1 MSTTDDFTPEVIRT
15 FISYK
20 RTIQNRSALTVYQYE
35 HDLKSFF
42 RFIIASRAGMD
53 FSEISSVCLESVDCK
68 LIASVKTE
76 EVYEYLMYLAQNRSN
91 GAAARARRLSA
102 IKSFYKYHNVK
113 SRTISVDPVKNVDS
127 PSIRQALPKYLTLE
141 EAEALLD
148 SVDSSSPTYRRDYCM
163 LTFFLNCGMRLGEL
177 VGINLRDIRDD
188 MSRLTVKGKGSKMR
202 VIYLNDACREALTAY
217 LKVRETSFFK
227 GYKVSIK
234 DKDALFLSSRG
245 LRVCRQTVQ
254 HIVDKHLRTA
264 GLGNRGFSTHKLRH
278 TAATL
283 MYESGHVDVR
293 ALKDIL
299 GHEQLNTTQIYTH
312 LSDETLQRAMDLNPL
327 SKKKKK

>member
-1 MSTTDDFTPEVIRT
+1 M
-15 FISYK
+15 
-20 RTIQNRSALTVYQYE
+20 
-35 HDLKSFF
+35 DL
-42 RFIIASRAGMD
+42 
-53 FSEISSVCLESVDCK
+53 SEMPSVSLESVDCD

-76 EVYEYLMYLAQNRSN
+76 EIYEYLMYLAQNRSN

-113 SRTISVDPVKNVDS
+113 SRTINVDPVKNVDS
-127 PSIRQALPKYLTLE
+127 PSIRQALPKYLTLD
-141 EAEALLD
+141 EAVVLLD
-148 SVDSSSPTYRRDYCM
+148 SVDSGSQTYQRDYCI

-177 VGINLRDIRDD
+177 VGINLQDIRDD

-202 VIYLNDACREALTAY
+202 VIYLNEACRESLTAY
-217 LKVRETSFFK
+217 LKVREKSFFK
-227 GYKVSIK
+227 DYKVSIK

-254 HIVDKHLRTA
+254 HIVDKHLRAA

-312 LSDETLQRAMDLNPL
+312 LSDETLQRAMDSNPL
-327 SKKKKK
+327 SKKKNK